1 MKYHENTME
10 FQINS
15 FRPSSLIIDLLR
27 CGVFR
32 DVFWLDPRKVLGANG
47 HLAQRALTTGTNG
60 EHLGRPGKPLWI
72 RDPSKVD
79 IADTWD
85 SVQTVTTS
93 EDARRRRWSD
103 VFRCHE

>member
-15 FRPSSLIIDLLR
+15 FRPSLIIDLLR

-47 HLAQRALTTGTNG
+47 HLAHRQRAPTGSTR
-60 EHLGRPGKPLWI
+60 EAPVDPMWI